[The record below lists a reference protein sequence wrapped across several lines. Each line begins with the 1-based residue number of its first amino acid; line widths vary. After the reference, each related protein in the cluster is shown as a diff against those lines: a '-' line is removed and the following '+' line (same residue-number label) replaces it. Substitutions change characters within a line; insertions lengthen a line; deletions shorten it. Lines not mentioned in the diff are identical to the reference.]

1 MRVGVL
7 YSGGKDSAYATY
19 LSKLQGHIVA
29 CLITIIP
36 KKPDSFL
43 FHYPNV
49 KWTNLQATSM
59 GLESVKLVSCSEDES
74 KDLEIALNVAKDRFK
89 IEGIVTGGL
98 ASKYQKNKFELL
110 CDTNHLKCIS
120 PLWLMDP
127 ETYMRNLVK
136 LGFKSMI
143 VSVSADGL
151 GQKWLGRIIDNN
163 TIDELIQ
170 LNKKNG
176 LNITFEGGEAET
188 FVIDSP
194 LFSKAIQI
202 KETKKHWHYD
212 HGFLEILSADL
223 TNK

>member
-110 CDTNHLKCIS
+110 CEKNHLKCIS

-127 ETYMRNLVK
+127 
-136 LGFKSMI
+136 
-143 VSVSADGL
+143 
-151 GQKWLGRIIDNN
+151 
-163 TIDELIQ
+163 
-170 LNKKNG
+170 
-176 LNITFEGGEAET
+176 
-188 FVIDSP
+188 
-194 LFSKAIQI
+194 
-202 KETKKHWHYD
+202 
-212 HGFLEILSADL
+212 
-223 TNK
+223 